1 MIKLEL
7 IGTIG
12 KDAVSQIINNN
23 NYAKFSL
30 AIRDGKDLAGNF
42 KTIWVEVLKL
52 DKEGKLTPHL
62 TAKTIVQVEG
72 NPKVNAYQN
81 KKGEIV
87 GELRMF
93 ANSLE
98 IIHSPKK
105 EVTATVQDVIPADSE
120 GVDDLPF
127 N

>member
-30 AIRDGKDLAGNF
+30 AIRDGKDKAGKI

-62 TAKTIVQVEG
+62 TAKTIIQVEG

-81 KKGEIV
+81 KKGEVV
-87 GELRMF
+87 GELKMF
-93 ANSLE
+93 ANNLE

-105 EVTATVQDVIPADSE
+105 EATATPEDAIPADSE
-120 GVDDLPF
+120 DFSDLPF
-127 N
+127 